1 MRGEREERRERGER
15 REDERRE
22 RTKGEREDRGLF
34 GDLVLIAAFPLP
46 PSLPFLTGKV
56 KDQ

>member
-1 MRGEREERRERGER
+1 MRGEREERSEGGKD
-15 REDERRE
+15 REDE
-22 RTKGEREDRGLF
+22 KGLL